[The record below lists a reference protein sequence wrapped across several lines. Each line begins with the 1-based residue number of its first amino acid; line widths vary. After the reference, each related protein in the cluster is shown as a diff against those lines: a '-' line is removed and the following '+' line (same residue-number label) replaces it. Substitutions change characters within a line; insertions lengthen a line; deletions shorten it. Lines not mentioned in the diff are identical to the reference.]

1 MLVGML
7 TLTLVYGISLMYV
20 IKDKGGEVI
29 ALASRLEDANA
40 WSQTKL
46 NNMIYEVEE
55 WTNAKNDLL
64 ESGSAIETSKEVKS

>member
-1 MLVGML
+1 
-7 TLTLVYGISLMYV
+7 MYV
-20 IKDKGGEVI
+20 IKDMGGEVI

-55 WTNAKNDLL
+55 WTNAKDNLL
-64 ESGSAIETSKEVKS
+64 ESGSAIKTSKKVES